1 MDLVDV
7 TEAKKR
13 KVIADVKFEKM
24 SKDPSE
30 ESKTPQADFISKDSC
45 DGNLVGPET
54 LIMNGRR
61 EDSNAGG
68 PFASPGATRPG
79 CNGTNDGPA
88 ARYTSNSPSR
98 CGGSEK
104 ENSETPTLNIFQT
117 DDLTF
122 SDRLEAYVELFEA
135 HDSIDVHRDM
145 FNYLQDNIQCDTW
158 KALWKIGKPGLVE
171 DCDVLVEVDEA
182 LITLPPNVKA
192 GVHLAEPFYC
202 IMGGR
207 MCPDKV
213 LQEQRDQIAKLL
225 KDELDNVVPLADLYP
240 IFDESGMLDD
250 TALAVEHYRFFY
262 QNIWRPMDDD
272 EGTDFIK
279 QRLRFIYDVQEKKI
293 PAHLVRK
300 HEEILADYR
309 AKHAVMRG
317 LQGQLED
324 SNTSDVEV
332 DMNESRIAADIMGL
346 HEEIEV
352 LKLQLEKLENP
363 FLRSLMNIPNGP
375 RSKGNCETRH
385 ARSDDS
391 ARTYLVAEKLTVG
404 MIQDLKLP
412 SDVIIE
418 HCKVPGDALADSY
431 DGDTIL
437 IFPGRYSGKGFYNLT
452 QSVSIKGVGRREEVT
467 IVCEELTDIFVD
479 CSANSATIANLTLED
494 ENRETWEGLVA
505 IGAGSKVAMEN
516 CTLKS
521 GGRGITIFRG
531 GVLQMRGCEIKEM
544 HIQESD
550 EGNDRTSVGL
560 VTSKVCDNQGSAVR
574 ACVFSQ
580 QQEMS
585 EQVTVDVIGLLRGID
600 VTDIGKNDFSN
611 NQFGEAILTYTGQN

>member
-1 MDLVDV
+1 MSRA
-7 TEAKKR
+7 TECGKNDTPR
-13 KVIADVKFEKM
+13 VRSRHLERVPQIAFSVRAC
-24 SKDPSE
+24 
-30 ESKTPQADFISKDSC
+30 ESGVF
-45 DGNLVGPET
+45 
-54 LIMNGRR
+54 
-61 EDSNAGG
+61 
-68 PFASPGATRPG
+68 SP
-79 CNGTNDGPA
+79 
-88 ARYTSNSPSR
+88 
-98 CGGSEK
+98 
-104 ENSETPTLNIFQT
+104 
-117 DDLTF
+117 
-122 SDRLEAYVELFEA
+122 
-135 HDSIDVHRDM
+135 H
-145 FNYLQDNIQCDTW
+145 
-158 KALWKIGKPGLVE
+158 
-171 DCDVLVEVDEA
+171 VDEA

-192 GVHLAEPFYC
+192 GVHLAEPFYF
-202 IMGGR
+202 ITGGR
-207 MCPDKV
+207 MCPDTV
-213 LQEQRDQIAKLL
+213 LKEQRDQIAKLL
-225 KDELDNVVPLADLYP
+225 KDEDNVVPLADLYP

-250 TALAVEHYRFFY
+250 TALAIEHYRFFY

-279 QRLRFIYDVQEKKI
+279 QRLKFIYDVQEKKI

-309 AKHAVMRG
+309 TKHDVMRG

-324 SNTSDVEV
+324 SNTSDVEA

-375 RSKGNCETRH
+375 LSKGNCETRH

-418 HCKVPGDALADSY
+418 HCKVPGDALADSF
-431 DGDTIL
+431 DGDTIFV
-437 IFPGRYSGKGFYNLT
+437 FPGRYSGKGFYNLT

-479 CSANSATIANLTLED
+479 CSANCATIANLTLED

-505 IGAGSKVAMEN
+505 VGAGSRVAMEN
-516 CTLKS
+516 CALKS
-521 GGRGITIFRG
+521 GGRGITVFRG
-531 GVLQMRGCEIKEM
+531 GMLEMRGCEIKEM
-544 HIQESD
+544 HESGVHCKAGSSVHIQESHIHHCGLLQKSEGEGNDNNNGNIVGAISVEIQESD
-550 EGNDRTSVGL
+550 EGNDRTSLGL
-560 VTSKVCDNQGSAVR
+560 VTSKVCDNQGSAVI
-574 ACVFSQ
+574 AHVISQ

-585 EQVTVDVIGLLRGID
+585 EQVTVDVIGLLQGINI
-600 VTDIGKNDFSN
+600 TDIGKNDFSN
-611 NQFGEAILTYTGQN
+611 NIFGEAILTYTGQN